1 MRKATWIAGR
11 GFEISTEPVPQPG
24 PGEVRVQV
32 RACGV
37 CQTEVHAI
45 DGLLTRMDIPG
56 MMGHEF
62 GGEVVAVGDDVTG
75 VEIGRRSPVCR
86 AGAMGSKSWPR

>member
-1 MRKATWIAGR
+1 MRKATLIVGR

-45 DGLLTRMDIPG
+45 DGSLSRPTFP
-56 MMGHEF
+56 
-62 GGEVVAVGDDVTG
+62 A
-75 VEIGRRSPVCR
+75 
-86 AGAMGSKSWPR
+86 

>member
-1 MRKATWIAGR
+1 MRKATFIVGR
-11 GFEISTEPVPQPG
+11 GFEISTAPVPQLG

-45 DGLLTRMDIPG
+45 DGLLTRTDIPG

-62 GGEVVAVGDDVTG
+62 SGEVVALGADVTG
-75 VEIGRRSPVCR
+75 LEIGTPVACLSR
-86 AGAMGSKSWPR
+86 GGYGSKSWPR